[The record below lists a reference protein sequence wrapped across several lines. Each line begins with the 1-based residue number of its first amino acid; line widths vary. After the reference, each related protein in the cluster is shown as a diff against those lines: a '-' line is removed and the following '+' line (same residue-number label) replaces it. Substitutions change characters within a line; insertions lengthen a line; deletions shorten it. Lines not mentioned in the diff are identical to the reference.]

1 MTIDEL
7 IEAAKNRPVN
17 TEDIEAFR
25 KRLQEIE
32 EEFGDMDGRV
42 SNEWLSR
49 EYGISDET
57 IRLAKEV
64 ADMPPPAQDEKSIEE
79 WATRLAEDLA
89 KFTD

>member
-1 MTIDEL
+1 MTDEEKL
-7 IEAAKNRPVN
+7 GKILANLVTYGLEL
-17 TEDIEAFR
+17 ED
-25 KRLQEIE
+25 
-32 EEFGDMDGRV
+32 
-42 SNEWLSR
+42 
-49 EYGISDET
+49 ISDET